1 MEWKQIEAKWAAMAR
16 RIRAD
21 AQCRDLKGPVRHTG
35 MSEATSAA
43 ATQQVAGANTTG
55 TKKLTSVST
64 H

>member
-21 AQCRDLKGPVRHTG
+21 AQCRDLEGPVRHTG
-35 MSEATSAA
+35 MGEATSVASA
-43 ATQQVAGANTTG
+43 KQVAGANASATQ
-55 TKKLTSVST
+55 KLNSVST